1 MKYGFFFFQDH
12 IWVEIYLPEEKRWIH
27 ADPCESI
34 FDKPLLYEA
43 GWGKKLVFCIAI
55 GIHGVRDVTQ
65 RYTAQMDAVIS
76 RQPVPASI
84 VHEMAKI
91 RTKEMRKSLGEEFIN
106 ELEARDDA
114 DLMEMTS
121 ARSADE
127 KLPGRKTGSE
137 EWIQQRGEGGLDCN
151 NDLHDVKEIP
161 MCTKYRWIHGEVLQD
176 DRIHGGVARASG
188 ENFPNETCSCA
199 FDGKIDTKWL
209 DFNGNKKDVSW
220 IEYRLLPT
228 SDPVGIS
235 KYALTCANDAPERDP
250 KHIAIECF
258 DEDSSSWRLIDE
270 QRSISF
276 SRRGETLTFTVEDED
291 IPPSRQFRLRIIS
304 VAQPESAN
312 SVQLAKWDI
321 YIKP

>member
-1 MKYGFFFFQDH
+1 M
-12 IWVEIYLPEEKRWIH
+12 P
-27 ADPCESI
+27 
-34 FDKPLLYEA
+34 
-43 GWGKKLVFCIAI
+43 IAI
-55 GIHGVRDVTQ
+55 QNTSFFPQ
-65 RYTAQMDAVIS
+65 
-76 RQPVPASI
+76 PASI

-91 RTKEMRKSLGEEFIN
+91 STKEMRKSLGEELIN

-276 SRRGETLTFTVEDED
+276 SRRGETLTFTVEDEG
-291 IPPSRQFRLRIIS
+291 IPPSRQFRLRIRS